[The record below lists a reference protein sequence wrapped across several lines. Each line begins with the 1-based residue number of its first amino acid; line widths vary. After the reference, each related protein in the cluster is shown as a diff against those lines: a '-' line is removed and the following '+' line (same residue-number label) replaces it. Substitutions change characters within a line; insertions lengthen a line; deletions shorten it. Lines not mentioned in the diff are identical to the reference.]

1 MISIIIVVFIM
12 CLVVFGVVNYYMTD
26 ISIFDKLFCIF
37 AGTFFG
43 LLIGM
48 LISVSVGSILPK
60 DEYISYTEPII
71 SVELGSEVNG
81 GFVLGSGGVHE
92 DLKYYY
98 YKQDDY
104 GFRLQSVSVKNTYI
118 TEDSEYPLIEVH
130 SKRFKNIEL
139 DKWFICPQEDSYN
152 LRLPQNSMVRE
163 IKLGGNI

>member
-1 MISIIIVVFIM
+1 MISILIITCFTLWISFDIFKYYFNDVSIM
-12 CLVVFGVVNYYMTD
+12 
-26 ISIFDKLFCIF
+26 DKLFCIF
-37 AGTFFG
+37 SLIVFG
-43 LLIGM
+43 LLFGSF
-48 LISVSVGSILPK
+48 ISVSIGSVLPK

-71 SVELGSEVNG
+71 SIELGSEVNG
-81 GFVLGSGGVHE
+81 GFVLGTGGVHE

-104 GFRLQSVSVKNTYI
+104 GFRLQSVNVKNTYI

-152 LRLPQNSMVRE
+152 LRLPQNSIVRE